1 MSIVFAILGM
11 IGAAF
16 AVGAFAL
23 LQAGRLTSA
32 DPRFYAANGIG
43 ALLIGASIAADFDMA
58 DIGGIAVEL
67 AWVAISIMGLMKY
80 WKTRKA
86 L

>member
-1 MSIVFAILGM
+1 MSMVFTIMGILG
-11 IGAAF
+11 ACC

-23 LQAGRLTSA
+23 LQSGRWSST

-43 ALLIGASIAADFDMA
+43 ALLIGISIAADFDVA

-67 AWVAISIMGLMKY
+67 AWVAISVMGLIKY
-80 WKTRKA
+80 WKVRTA
-86 L
+86 S